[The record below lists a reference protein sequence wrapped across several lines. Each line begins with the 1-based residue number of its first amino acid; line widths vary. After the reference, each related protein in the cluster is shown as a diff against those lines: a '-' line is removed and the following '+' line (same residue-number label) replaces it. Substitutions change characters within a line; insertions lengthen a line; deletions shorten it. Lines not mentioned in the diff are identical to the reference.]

1 MSVLPHL
8 RWGVSRRLLVCASV
22 ALTTPSV
29 RIARKRGPRSPFA
42 APRSALLV
50 ALVLTATMLALPLA
64 SARAEKLDITPNA
77 GLLANAQLQASYLA
91 GHIGFPLKLKLA
103 VGWADNPGEV
113 KYTETG
119 VRDKENGSFA
129 QHGPVCEIA
138 VNKAWLAAQPQPTAE
153 SEVLIHE
160 VFHCYEHQIDP
171 DMATPDNRPNEHEWI
186 IEGLARWVDLTF
198 YPATPIAYAF
208 EAISTYIP
216 TPATALFTR
225 KYDAVGFWG
234 HLQDVTGTLWTH
246 IPAILRAGASFHDQT
261 AFNTAIGS
269 DETNILDSWGS
280 SMLNI
285 SGAPA
290 PWRADSPLSGGLGSS
305 YPPGTARKVSA
316 NAGVVLK
323 PYTTAQLEIEPN
335 ALEPLIEIHLGPG
348 VFGRFGVHENYT
360 NAALK
365 GKVFCAGTGCS
376 SPAANCGGGARST
389 LPPLTRLPSEP
400 MLGLATALSGGAADV
415 SYFAAQNSSFCPESK
430 GTPGGGTTGTTGGD
444 PHLFSF
450 GNQAFDF
457 QAAGEFTLV
466 KSTSSHDLE
475 VQVRQQ
481 PIPHSRS
488 LAYDSAA
495 AMRVGSAI
503 FEVELT
509 NGLSLNLYVNHHTT
523 HSKSGKLSGGGS
535 FSSTEQTVKGGYH
548 IVTLTV
554 RWKDGT
560 TATAKTLLGLRAQ
573 GRYTPWLWVSV
584 KLARAR
590 LGHITG
596 LLGNAGAS
604 QASEFESRKGTRYS
618 ARTIE
623 DGPFDPTDSKILYQ
637 DFGGSWRISQKE
649 SLFTYARH
657 KSTSSYTISGY
668 PEQSFFLDS
677 ASPAAAQQ
685 AASACIEQGIT
696 NRALLNDCEYDVA
709 ATGQS
714 TYASGDAQLQ
724 EVAGAGPPL
733 SEPPNEPAPPGPSGG
748 SAPTP
753 TPTPAPPPNP
763 GIDLGPG
770 SAHPSIAYDP
780 VSGETY
786 VAWQDPASVDVVDLC
801 AVPAG
806 AATCNGGAGPYKLTD
821 PLASKA
827 PAGPAYFA
835 AKVLVQPSG
844 TVVVLTNVDGANKA
858 VLPGGYA
865 FANGVIAWS
874 SPAGGA
880 TFGTP
885 GQGLANGGK
894 LLAESQEAGDM
905 PAGGAIALDETD
917 ILTYGD
923 SFPFGKGATDF
934 TLAAPAPAATP
945 KIEPK
950 GEFAEQFADGTQVA
964 STPAVAGQYLAV
976 VVAGAAKGC
985 GTSEET
991 GFSFVIGTPAALQTA
1006 AWPAF
1011 KGIACQA
1018 NSPVLAGGGPG
1029 GGAIGV
1035 IDAEGPGLEGAGP
1048 DGVYW
1053 RAFDGTTH
1061 TFTAPVLVSDET
1073 AVTLTGPSGLS
1084 ACTDAGGGLY
1094 AAWSDSRGV
1103 VLDYSNTGGSSWQPP
1118 LATGIQGSGAV
1129 VAGAGGG
1136 SALLAY
1142 SYESQE
1148 YLDPSA

>member
-1 MSVLPHL
+1 
-8 RWGVSRRLLVCASV
+8 LVV
-22 ALTTPSV
+22 T
-29 RIARKRGPRSPFA
+29 
-42 APRSALLV
+42 
-50 ALVLTATMLALPLA
+50 LVLSATLLALPLT
-64 SARAEKLDITPNA
+64 SARAEKLDITPDA
-77 GLLANAQLQASYLA
+77 GLLANAHAQASYLA
-91 GHIGFPLKLKLA
+91 ARIGFPLKLKLA

-119 VRDKENGSFA
+119 VRDKQNGTFA

-153 SEVLIHE
+153 SEVLVHE

-171 DMATPDNRPNEHEWI
+171 NIATPDNRPNEHDWI

-208 EAISTYIP
+208 EAISTYIA
-216 TPATALFTR
+216 TPATGLFTR

-234 HLQDVTGTLWTH
+234 HLQDVTGALWSR
-246 IPAILRAGASFHDQT
+246 IPSIIRDGVNFHDQS
-261 AFNTAIGS
+261 AFNAAIGS
-269 DETNILDSWGS
+269 DETNVLDSWGS

-305 YPPGTARKVSA
+305 YPPGTARTINA
-316 NAGVVLK
+316 PAGVVLK
-323 PYTTAQLEIEPN
+323 PYTTAQLQIEPN
-335 ALEPLIEIHLGPG
+335 ALQPLIEIHLGPG

-360 NAALK
+360 GAALK

-376 SPAANCGGGARST
+376 SPAASCGGGARST

-400 MLGLATALSGGAADV
+400 MLGLATALSTGAADV

-466 KSTSSHDLE
+466 KSTNSHDLE

-560 TATAKTLLGLRAQ
+560 TATAKTLVGLRAQ
-573 GRYTPWLWVSV
+573 GRYTPWLWLSV
-584 KLARAR
+584 KLAHAR

-623 DGPFDPTDSKILYQ
+623 DGPFDPTDGKILYQ

-668 PEQSFFLDS
+668 PEQSFFLGS
-677 ASPAAAQQ
+677 ASPATAQQ
-685 AASACIEQGIT
+685 ATATCVDEGIT

-709 ATGQS
+709 ATGES
-714 TYASGDAQLQ
+714 IYASGDAQLQ

-733 SEPPNEPAPPGPSGG
+733 NEPPNEPAPTPGPG
-748 SAPTP
+748 PTSSP
-753 TPTPAPPPNP
+753 PPPPPPPPPPNP
-763 GIDLGPG
+763 GIDLGSG

-786 VAWQDPASVDVVDLC
+786 VAWQDPVSFDAIDLC

-806 AATCNGGAGPYKLTD
+806 ASTCNGGAGPYKLTD
-821 PLASKA
+821 SLASKA
-827 PAGPAYFA
+827 PAEPAYFA

-844 TVVVLTNVDGANKA
+844 TVVVLTNVDGASKA
-858 VLPGGYA
+858 VLGGYA
-865 FANGVIAWS
+865 IANGVIAWS
-874 SPAGGA
+874 SAAGGGA
-880 TFGTP
+880 FGTP
-885 GQGLANGGK
+885 GQGLKNGGK

-905 PAGGAIALDETD
+905 PAAGAVALDAEH

-923 SFPFGKGATDF
+923 THPFGSGATAF
-934 TLAAPAPAATP
+934 TLSAPAPAATP
-945 KIEPK
+945 VVDHS
-950 GEFAEQFADGTQVA
+950 GEFAEQFADGAQIA
-964 STPAVAGQYLAV
+964 SAPDAKLAGKYLAV
-976 VVAGAAKGC
+976 AVGGAAGAKGC
-985 GTSEET
+985 SGEEET
-991 GFSFVIGTPAALQTA
+991 GFSFAVGTPAELQSAT
-1006 AWPAF
+1006 WPSF

-1035 IDAEGPGLEGAGP
+1035 LDAEGPGLEGAGS

-1053 RAFDGTTH
+1053 RTFDAATD
-1061 TFTAPVLVSDET
+1061 TFTGPVLISDET
-1073 AVTLTGPSGLS
+1073 AVTLNGPSGLS
-1084 ACTDAGGGLY
+1084 ASSDAGGGLY
-1094 AAWSDSRGV
+1094 AAWSDDRGV
-1103 VLDYSNTGGSSWQPP
+1103 VLEYSNTGGSSWQPP
-1118 LATGIQGSGAV
+1118 QATGIQGSGPV
-1129 VAGAGGG
+1129 VAGADGG
-1136 SALLAY
+1136 SAQVAY
-1142 SYESQE
+1142 TYEAHE

>member
-1 MSVLPHL
+1 MKAARSHTASAALRPALVVTLVLSATVL
-8 RWGVSRRLLVCASV
+8 
-22 ALTTPSV
+22 
-29 RIARKRGPRSPFA
+29 A
-42 APRSALLV
+42 APV
-50 ALVLTATMLALPLA
+50 A
-64 SARAEKLDITPNA
+64 SARAEKLDITPDA
-77 GLLANAQLQASYLA
+77 GLRASALVQASYIA
-91 GHIGFPLKLKLA
+91 GRVGFPLKLKLA
-103 VGWADNPGEV
+103 VGWADHPGEV
-113 KYTETG
+113 EFAETN
-119 VRDKENGSFA
+119 VRDKQNGPFV
-129 QHGPVCEIA
+129 QHGHVCQIA
-138 VNKAWLAAQPQPTAE
+138 VNKAWLATQSQPTAE
-153 SEVLIHE
+153 GEVLIHE
-160 VFHCYEHQIDP
+160 VFHCYEHQIAP
-171 DMATPDNRPNEHEWI
+171 AMATTMNEPNEHDWI
-186 IEGLARWVDLTF
+186 VEGLARWVDLTF
-198 YPATPIAYAF
+198 YPATPLSRPL
-208 EAISTYIP
+208 EAIDTYIK
-216 TPATALFTR
+216 TPSTGLFNR

-234 HLQDVTGTLWTH
+234 HLQDVTGALWSR
-246 IPAILRAGASFHDQT
+246 IPAIVRDGVSFHDQS
-261 AFNTAIGS
+261 AFNAAIGS
-269 DETNILDSWGS
+269 DETNVLDSWGS

-290 PWRADSPLSGGLGSS
+290 PWRADSPLTGGLGSS
-305 YPPGTARKVSA
+305 YPSGAATKIGAP
-316 NAGVVLK
+316 AGVVLQ
-323 PYTTAQLEIEPN
+323 PTTTAQFEVEPN
-335 ALEPLIEIHLGPG
+335 PLQPLIEIHLGPG

-360 NAALK
+360 NAQLK

-376 SPAANCGGGARST
+376 SPAASCGGGAPST
-389 LPPLTRLPSEP
+389 LPPLTPLPSEP
-400 MLGLATALSGGAADV
+400 MLGLATGLSKGAADV

-466 KSTSSHDLE
+466 KSTNSHDLE
-475 VQVRQQ
+475 VQVREQ
-481 PIPHSRS
+481 PVPHSHS
-488 LAYDSAA
+488 LAYNSAA

-573 GRYTPWLWVSV
+573 GRYTPWLLVSV
-584 KLARAR
+584 KLAHAR

-618 ARTIE
+618 ARAIE
-623 DGPFDPTDSKILYQ
+623 AGPFDPADHKILYQ
-637 DFGGSWRISQKE
+637 EFGGSWRITQKE

-668 PEQSFFLDS
+668 PEQSFFVGS
-677 ASPAAAQQ
+677 VSPATAQQ
-685 AASACIEQGIT
+685 ATATCVAQGIT

-709 ATGQS
+709 ATGENI
-714 TYASGDAQLQ
+714 YASGDAQLQ

-733 SEPPNEPAPPGPSGG
+733 YEPPNEPAPTPGPGPTG
-748 SAPTP
+748 PAPP
-753 TPTPAPPPNP
+753 PPPPNP
-763 GIDLGPG
+763 GIDLGSG

-786 VAWQDPASVDVVDLC
+786 VAWQDPASFDVVDLC

-827 PAGPAYFA
+827 PAEPAYFA

-844 TVVVLTNVDGANKA
+844 TVVVLTNVDGANKE
-858 VLPGGYA
+858 VRPTGYA

-880 TFGTP
+880 AFATP
-885 GQGLANGGK
+885 GQGLENGGK
-894 LLAESQEAGDM
+894 LLAESQGAGDM
-905 PAGGAIALDETD
+905 PAGGAVALDATH

-923 SFPFGKGATDF
+923 SYPFGSGATDF
-934 TLAAPAPAATP
+934 TLSSPAPSATP
-945 KIEPK
+945 VVDKS
-950 GEFAEQFADGTQVA
+950 GTFAEQFADGAQIA
-964 STPAVAGQYLAV
+964 SAPDAKLPGQFIAVAVG
-976 VVAGAAKGC
+976 GSAKGC
-985 GTSEET
+985 SGEEET
-991 GFSFVIGTPAALQTA
+991 GFSFVVGTPTALQSAT
-1006 AWPAF
+1006 WPAF

-1018 NSPVLAGGGPG
+1018 RSPVLAGGGPG

-1035 IDAEGPGLEGAGP
+1035 IDAEGPGLEGAGS

-1061 TFTAPVLVSDET
+1061 TFTAPVPISDET
-1073 AVTLTGPSGLS
+1073 AVTLNGPSGLS
-1084 ACTDAGGGLY
+1084 ASSDAAGGLY

-1103 VLDYSNTGGSSWQPP
+1103 VLDYSNTAGSSWQPP
-1118 LATGIQGSGAV
+1118 RATGIQGGGPV
-1129 VAGAGGG
+1129 VAGA
-1136 SALLAY
+1136 SAGHAQVAY
-1142 SYESQE
+1142 TYESQE
-1148 YLDPSA
+1148 YLDPAA